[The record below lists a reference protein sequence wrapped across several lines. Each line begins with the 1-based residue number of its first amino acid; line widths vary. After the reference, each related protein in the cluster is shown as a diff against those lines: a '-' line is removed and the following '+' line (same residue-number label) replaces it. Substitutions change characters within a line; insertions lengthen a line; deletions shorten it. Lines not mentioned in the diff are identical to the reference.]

1 MTIISQSYATLKKE
15 TGEEFA
21 RKTLLENLRFN
32 KGNIKKTAKEM
43 KCSRNTI
50 YLALEKEKKRDLTD
64 RPHTPKA
71 VHPKTTPEE
80 IVNLIVKTR
89 KETGFGKRRLRWYLG
104 SRDNLLISE
113 STIGKILKT
122 QKLTRKKK
130 RVRREYSRI
139 KYQWEKILTFLNN

>member
-1 MTIISQSYATLKKE
+1 
-15 TGEEFA
+15 
-21 RKTLLENLRFN
+21 
-32 KGNIKKTAKEM
+32 M

-50 YLALEKEKKRDLTD
+50 YLDLEKEKKGDLTD

-71 VHPKTTPEE
+71 VHPKTTPEK

-139 KYQWEKILTFLNN
+139 KYQWEKILPFSNLNFRPFS